1 MQATISM
8 KCIMDMHWQ
17 AARICMDMHQAARTC
32 NMDMKWGYA
41 AWTCSLDM
49 QHGHAA
55 WPCMD
60 IGQAAWRYMNM
71 QLAHRWTRNKQ
82 HGHGIIWSGIIT
94 KNLQLIGPRLRNT
107 GKRVHLKIIF
117 LFFTVSISY
126 SLCFVSNRKWMA
138 HPTLGWPRITYSGR
152 NPLPR
157 RRHILE
163 WIKLGNLAY
172 W

>member
-8 KCIMDMHWQ
+8 KCIMDMHGQ
-17 AARICMDMHQAARTC
+17 AARICMDMQQAAWTC

-49 QHGHAA
+49 QHGRAA

-60 IGQAAWRYMNM
+60 IGQAVWRYMNM

-82 HGHGIIWSGIIT
+82 HGHAAWKRHNT
-94 KNLQLIGPRLRNT
+94 KRHNNKNLQLIELRLRNT
-107 GKRVHLKIIF
+107 GKRVHFKIIF

-126 SLCFVSNRKWMA
+126 SLCFVSNQKRMA
-138 HPTLGWPRITYSGR
+138 HPTLGRPRITYSGR
-152 NPLPR
+152 NPLARPR
-157 RRHILE
+157 CILE
-163 WIKLGNLAY
+163 WI
-172 W
+172 